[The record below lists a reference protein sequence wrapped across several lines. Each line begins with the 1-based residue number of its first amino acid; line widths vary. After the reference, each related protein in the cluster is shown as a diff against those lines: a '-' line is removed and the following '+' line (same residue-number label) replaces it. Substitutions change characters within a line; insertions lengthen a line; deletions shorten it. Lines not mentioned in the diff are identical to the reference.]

1 MKIFNRLGVMVAIS
15 WSLLAVGC
23 VSNGAHLSSWHAFG
37 KPEADRSMGRPSPM
51 GPGSSSRQTVAR
63 VPSDVDTT
71 PIDVGSP
78 PITRTAGYTAIVE
91 QANSSNAGQ
100 QTIQSVHSTGA
111 LRHAGSTQGAV
122 GLTVL
127 GPTDDLDS
135 ILRQH
140 RGNVI
145 IDFYADWCG
154 PCRRLGAALHELE
167 RDAIANDARIVKV
180 NIDKRPDLAQRF
192 GVKGLPTI
200 VLVQGGLESER
211 HTGLVSAQF
220 LQRWLVR

>member
-1 MKIFNRLGVMVAIS
+1 MKSFNRLGVVVAIS
-15 WSLLAVGC
+15 WSLLTVGC
-23 VSNGAHLSSWHAFG
+23 VSNGSLLSRWHVLG
-37 KPEADRSMGRPSPM
+37 KPEADRSPGRLSPM
-51 GPGSSSRQTVAR
+51 GFDSSSRQTVAR
-63 VPSDVDTT
+63 A
-71 PIDVGSP
+71 PIDVGAP
-78 PITRTAGYTAIVE
+78 PITRTAGYSADVE
-91 QANSSNAGQ
+91 QGAPSNIGR
-100 QTIQSVHSTGA
+100 QTTRSIHSTGTA
-111 LRHAGSTQGAV
+111 RRAGSAQGAA

-154 PCRRLGAALHELE
+154 PCRRLGATLHELE

-180 NIDKRPDLAQRF
+180 NIDRRPDLAQRF

-200 VLVQGGLESER
+200 VLVQGGRESER